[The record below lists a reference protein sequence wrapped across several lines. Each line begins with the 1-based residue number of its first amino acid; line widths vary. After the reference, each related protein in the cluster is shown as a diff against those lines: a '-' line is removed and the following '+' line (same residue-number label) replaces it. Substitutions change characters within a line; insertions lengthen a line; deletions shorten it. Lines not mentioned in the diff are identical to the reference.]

1 MGPRRDGWFMRR
13 DIVDPAICAR
23 CRDLIWET
31 PGSKAD
37 RMVREDRS
45 TYVGPFERGEDGVG
59 EGTNLSGYRW
69 FPRRDVL
76 AGDEAFV
83 SVLSKNPRV
92 IAIAEQLM
100 GAGEVEELSGS
111 SGVYGTM
118 PMGDKSPKSPDSC
131 HIDSYLDSRQRLSC
145 VAYIDD
151 VAVRPIGPSLCCCP
165 SAAQPIALTAL
176 IPSDAV
182 AVCLR
187 SRTAAPS

>member
-45 TYVGPFERGEDGVG
+45 TYVGPFESGGEDGVG

-100 GAGEVEELSGS
+100 GVGEVEELDGS

-151 VAVRPIGPSLCCCP
+151 VAVRPIGPSPC
-165 SAAQPIALTAL
+165 AADPI
-176 IPSDAV
+176 
-182 AVCLR
+182 
-187 SRTAAPS
+187 

>member
-45 TYVGPFERGEDGVG
+45 TYVGPFESGGEDGVG

-100 GAGEVEELSGS
+100 GVGEVEELDGS

-151 VAVRPIGPSLCCCP
+151 VAVRP
-165 SAAQPIALTAL
+165 SAHRPAL
-176 IPSDAV
+176 IPSDAL